1 MVGNDIYLFL
11 IKIYTFSTLWLN
23 NSHYIKQQNKNGYH
37 EKVVRKRFLCLLN
50 TNYFINT
57 TSNKNV

>member
-23 NSHYIKQQNKNGYH
+23 NSRYIKQQNKNGYH
-37 EKVVRKRFLCLLN
+37 EKVTLYKVVRKSSYVC
-50 TNYFINT
+50 
-57 TSNKNV
+57 